1 MIDKIEV
8 TVFLSKDVN
17 EAANK
22 KATRILFWETI
33 VGALGL
39 LLYIVI
45 ATVYDIMYGYEPS
58 FCNFILLPSA
68 VLFGMGLAFLL
79 ATKKASKR
87 FQEAENSYVFEADG
101 FTVNTSR
108 DGETVGFSKH
118 RYSEVQKVTQTKELL
133 LLRVPK
139 GYYPI
144 EKARLTESELDTLLA
159 WMKQAK
165 KQA

>member
-8 TVFLSKDVN
+8 TLFLSKDIN
-17 EAANK
+17 EVANK
-22 KATRILFWETI
+22 KARRLLFWETI
-33 VGALGL
+33 AGVLGL

-45 ATVYDIMYGYEPS
+45 ATTYDIMYGYEPK

-68 VLFGMGLAFLL
+68 VLFGMGITFLL
-79 ATKKASKR
+79 AIKKANKR
-87 FQEAENSYVFEADG
+87 FQEAENSYIFEADG

-108 DGETVGFSKH
+108 DGEAVGFSKH

-133 LLRVPK
+133 LLRVPQ

-144 EKARLTESELDTLLA
+144 EKASLTESELDTLLA
-159 WMKQAK
+159 WVKQAD